1 MSRRQPQEEEHENH
15 ERWLVSYADF
25 ITLLFAFFVVMYA
38 ISSVNEGKYRVLSLA
53 IVDAFRT
60 GSTITVNQRPNGGAN
75 TMVEVPQTKPIAKA
89 VKSNAP
95 LSEQAKL
102 GNLAADLNKVLDPLV
117 KSGQVNITQN
127 KKGVVIEV
135 KDTALFAVGQA
146 QPSTQSFETLRQ
158 MANVLSTVDNSV
170 SVEGYT
176 DNVPIKNPVFPS
188 NWELSA
194 ARAGSVVRLFQE
206 SGISPERL
214 VAIGRAANQPV
225 AANDSPDGRARNR
238 RVSITVLAN
247 DHDDARTLPAEV
259 TNEPATAAQMS
270 PEAVAPRP
278 QN

>member
-1 MSRRQPQEEEHENH
+1 
-15 ERWLVSYADF
+15 
-25 ITLLFAFFVVMYA
+25 
-38 ISSVNEGKYRVLSLA
+38 
-53 IVDAFRT
+53 
-60 GSTITVNQRPNGGAN
+60 
-75 TMVEVPQTKPIAKA
+75 
-89 VKSNAP
+89 
-95 LSEQAKL
+95 
-102 GNLAADLNKVLDPLV
+102 VLDPLV